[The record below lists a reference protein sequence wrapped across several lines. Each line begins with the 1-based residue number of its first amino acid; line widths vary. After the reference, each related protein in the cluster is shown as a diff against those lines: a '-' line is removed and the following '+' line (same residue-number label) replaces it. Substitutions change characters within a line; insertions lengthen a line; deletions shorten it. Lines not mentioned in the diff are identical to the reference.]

1 MADKNIVVNMNEA
14 VLKRLH
20 PAITRWNR
28 LEGRP
33 RTHHFDRALRAEV
46 RDALW
51 MLSRQWQ
58 LGEFQGDD
66 AGSPVLARLCMD
78 VSRIDRFQAGT
89 GAVEPLRLDEPLEAR
104 VERRPVPLRLGAQYL
119 SLDLRLAAGR
129 RWLKLLERER
139 AAGRLSAD
147 YRAAY
152 RTRYAV
158 PVPDPTQA
166 AQAMVCAPP
175 ANTTYRVYYYAGGQP
190 IAMRVMPPNYATGT
204 VHYLLSDHL
213 GSMSASVDPN
223 LNVTR
228 QYFYPYGGVR
238 SGSGTLPT
246 AKGFTGQLADATGL
260 MYFNARYYSQ
270 TLGRFVSA
278 DTIVPEPGDPQAFNR
293 YAFVFN
299 NPLKYYDPSGHA
311 SIPSCAGKPDCGIKD
326 DPPQPP
332 PDPCKVLGLLC
343 KPPSSPISEADEIYE
358 FGTSTLVLQIG
369 PGGVTIHMT
378 SGQNKGGS
386 VRAKLGQLLLKVL
399 PPGSAAAE
407 WIRRIVCGG
416 DCSDEVQT
424 VINQIQRL
432 PVPPTPGGIT
442 VSEFGQKV
450 MQWGTGSE
458 AARARISTITAEE
471 LRKAQ
476 LTVDMAIRWRDFYI
490 NELARNPNNP
500 SAAGRAELMDYVVRL
515 LGGK

>member
-1 MADKNIVVNMNEA
+1 VSVGARLGSNSGGIPAQGYTAEIESNGTVNLWRVDNWT
-14 VLKRLH
+14 LLGSST
-20 PAITRWNR
+20 ISGFSLGTWYT
-28 LEGRP
+28 LG
-33 RTHHFDRALRAEV
+33 LRANGSSISVEV
-46 RDALW
+46 NGSTVIGPVTNTAFTSGNAGVW
-51 MLSRQWQ
+51 SYSPSS
-58 LGEFQGDD
+58 
-66 AGSPVLARLCMD
+66 AGSHRFDNPSTSLRTGFSITTLGGGVYRKVKVLAMTDARRRAV
-78 VSRIDRFQAGT
+78 VS
-89 GAVEPLRLDEPLEAR
+89 
-104 VERRPVPLRLGAQYL
+104 
-119 SLDLRLAAGR
+119 
-129 RWLKLLERER
+129 
-139 AAGRLSAD
+139 
-147 YRAAY
+147 
-152 RTRYAV
+152 
-158 PVPDPTQA
+158 
-166 AQAMVCAPP
+166 APP
-175 ANTTYRVYYYAGGQP
+175 ANTTYRVYYYAAGRP
-190 IAMRVMPPNYATGT
+190 IAMREMPTGDNTGT
-204 VHYLLSDHL
+204 LYYLHSDHL
-213 GSMSASVDPN
+213 GSTSVTTCGSGTCGAAGS
-223 LNVTR
+223 VVAR
-228 QYFYPYGGVR
+228 QWYYPYGAVR
-238 SGSGTLPT
+238 GSVGTLPT
-246 AKGFTGQLADATGL
+246 QRTFTGQYSDATGL

-278 DTIVPEPGDPQAFNR
+278 DTIVPGAGEPQAFNR